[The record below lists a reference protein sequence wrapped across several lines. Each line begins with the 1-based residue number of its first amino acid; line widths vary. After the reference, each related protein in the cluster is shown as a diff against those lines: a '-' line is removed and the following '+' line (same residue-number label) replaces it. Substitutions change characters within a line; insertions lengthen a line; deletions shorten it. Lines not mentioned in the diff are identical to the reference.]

1 MKARLDYIES
11 RLQSLIE
18 KTVQRFGVDTTW
30 HPLAHQLVI
39 AMQGNLKT
47 KNNPRPIE
55 GDPHISEVTGRLVA
69 PQNYVILLNPQD
81 LSIWQS
87 NAGLLNL
94 LRNTLEEA
102 AQEAGVLFE
111 GPPTIRMVA
120 DAIIEPGDI
129 HVEALNPPHIFG
141 ATGSLPLFPGKI
153 REINDPRPH
162 NAFLIVYETTF
173 PLRLAVVNI
182 GRRSDNHLIID
193 DPRVSRTHAQLRA
206 VQGHYIIFDLNATGG
221 TYVNGQRVTQYI
233 LAPGDVISLAG
244 VPVIYGEDNPVD
256 DDTTGGNT
264 LGLPAPE
271 ETPHG

>member
-11 RLQSLIE
+11 RLQNLIE
-18 KTVQRFGVDTTW
+18 KTVQRFGLETSW

-39 AMQGNLKT
+39 AMQENLKT
-47 KNNPRPIE
+47 IDNHHTID
-55 GDPHISEVTGRLVA
+55 GDPRILEVTGKPVA
-69 PQNYVILLNPQD
+69 PQSYIILLNPQD
-81 LSIWQS
+81 LSAWQS
-87 NAGLLNL
+87 NAGLLDS

-111 GPPTIRMVA
+111 GPLIIRMVA
-120 DAIIEPGDI
+120 DANIEKGDI
-129 HVEALNPPHIFG
+129 RVEASKSTHVFG

-153 REINDPRPH
+153 RDLYDPRPH

-193 DPRVSRTHAQLRA
+193 DPRVSRAHAQLRA
-206 VQGHYIIFDLNATGG
+206 VQGHYILFDLNATGG
-221 TYVNGQRVTQYI
+221 TYVNGQRITQFI
-233 LAPGDVISLAG
+233 LTPGDVISLAG

-256 DDTTGGNT
+256 EDTGGNT
-264 LGLPAPE
+264 VGLPAPE